1 MADFPTP
8 IGYRQLTPAI
18 LGTPPVTERMRRFE
32 RKRVVIGIAIAAVL
46 HLALGLAW
54 WLTPPLRLKAGYS
67 PDRWVQILS
76 LPKPELVAAPA
87 ATRSAPAVKPTP
99 AKATALKALPSVSSK
114 EPRPSSAVGSEESD
128 NSVQIREIPK

>member
-1 MADFPTP
+1 VADFPTP

-18 LGTPPVTERMRRFE
+18 LGTPPVTEKMRRFE

-76 LPKPELVAAPA
+76 LPKQEVVTAPPPTRLV
-87 ATRSAPAVKPTP
+87 PAVKPAP
-99 AKATALKALPSVSSK
+99 AKGPAQKALPGGSSK
-114 EPRPSSAVGSEESD
+114 EPRPSSAAGSDESD
-128 NSVQIREIPK
+128 TSVQIRQIPK